1 MVERGHVFR
10 RAFSWLPAQF
20 ASQNDAPVGAPRQF
34 GSTEHL
40 SIEAISAFVDG
51 ELRMNAHLRA
61 AHHISLCPE
70 CAAEV
75 DGHRRARAA
84 LRDSNPIR
92 VPSTLLGLLSQ
103 IPHCPPD
110 DEADVQQGGQ
120 WEAPRPRGTGPRGQ
134 GGPPPQRGKPS
145 TMRDRFADGSG
156 RDRPESR

>member
-10 RAFSWLPAQF
+10 RAFSWVPAQF
-20 ASQNDAPVGAPRQF
+20 ASQSDAPVGAPRQF

-84 LRDSNPIR
+84 LRDSRPIR
-92 VPSTLLGLLSQ
+92 IPSTLLGLLSQ
-103 IPHCPPD
+103 IPHGPPED
-110 DEADVQQGGQ
+110 DAETQQGEQ
-120 WEAPRPRGTGPRGQ
+120 
-134 GGPPPQRGKPS
+134 PPQRGRPS
-145 TMRDRFADGSG
+145 TMRDRFTDGSK
-156 RDRPESR
+156 RDRPEPR